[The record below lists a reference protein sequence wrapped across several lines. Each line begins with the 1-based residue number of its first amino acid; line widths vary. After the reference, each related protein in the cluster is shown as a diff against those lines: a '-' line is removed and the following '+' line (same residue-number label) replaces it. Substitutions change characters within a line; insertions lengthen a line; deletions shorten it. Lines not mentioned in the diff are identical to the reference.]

1 MNIQALV
8 NSTLASFAATVR
20 TDMDRGVVSTALEM
34 LEDLLK
40 FLRPFSFPLQERVT
54 DSLVVSVQD
63 VFEKKV
69 YYLCRLLFDQTGKQ
83 HWWRGGLF
91 MLPHCKGL
99 LLGLLYERR
108 YIHCVIPLASLI
120 NFAFSLL
127 LALVWW
133 SLFDLSLSLYRLSV
147 RERSMMMDCP
157 EKMQW

>member
-69 YYLCRLLFDQTGKQ
+69 YAGFCLVKRENSTGGGGGGGYLC
-83 HWWRGGLF
+83 
-91 MLPHCKGL
+91 C
-99 LLGLLYERR
+99 
-108 YIHCVIPLASLI
+108 LI
-120 NFAFSLL
+120 VKA
-127 LALVWW
+127 
-133 SLFDLSLSLYRLSV
+133 
-147 RERSMMMDCP
+147 CC
-157 EKMQW
+157 